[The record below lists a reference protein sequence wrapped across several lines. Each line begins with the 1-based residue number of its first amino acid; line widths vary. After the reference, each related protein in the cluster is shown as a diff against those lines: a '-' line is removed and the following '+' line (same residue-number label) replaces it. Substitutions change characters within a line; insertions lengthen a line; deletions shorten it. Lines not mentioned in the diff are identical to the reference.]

1 MDKFEETFSE
11 INSDDIVDVKDIS
24 EDPFDDEY
32 QVPVL
37 TAVFNTVRVK
47 IRILQAE
54 FCYYSVIF
62 VLIRIQNTKP

>member
-11 INSDDIVDVKDIS
+11 LSSDDIVDVKDIS

-37 TAVFNTVRVK
+37 AAVFNTVRVK
-47 IRILQAE
+47 ISKLQAE
-54 FCYYSVIF
+54 FRYYSGIF
-62 VLIRIQNTKP
+62 VFIRI

>member
-32 QVPVL
+32 QVPVPGL
-37 TAVFNTVRVK
+37 LVAPIIGGVLRYRSK
-47 IRILQAE
+47 CQICSDYALILM
-54 FCYYSVIF
+54 FS
-62 VLIRIQNTKP
+62 R

>member
-1 MDKFEETFSE
+1 MDKFEETLSE

-24 EDPFDDEY
+24 EDPFNDEY

-47 IRILQAE
+47 ISKLQAE
-54 FCYYSVIF
+54 FRYYSVIC
-62 VLIRIQNTKP
+62 VLIRI

>member
-1 MDKFEETFSE
+1 MSFQ
-11 INSDDIVDVKDIS
+11 INKCNKLTILKDVKDIS

-47 IRILQAE
+47 ISILQAE
-54 FCYYSVIF
+54 FRYYSGIF
-62 VLIRIQNTKP
+62 VFIRI

>member
-37 TAVFNTVRVK
+37 AAVFNTVRVK
-47 IRILQAE
+47 ISKLQAE
-54 FCYYSVIF
+54 FRYYSVIC
-62 VLIRIQNTKP
+62 VLIRT

>member
-11 INSDDIVDVKDIS
+11 LSSDDIVDVKDIS

-37 TAVFNTVRVK
+37 AAVFNTVTVK
-47 IRILQAE
+47 ISILQA
-54 FCYYSVIF
+54 
-62 VLIRIQNTKP
+62 